1 MISHMTGYQHIDLSL
16 KKHGLYSDKN
26 PAGYKVHFL
35 VFPEDMLNEMEQ
47 KYKYLY
53 VSQLCDGHNLTYKV
67 NGLCPSGTQSTK
79 EEWGKG
85 K

>member
-1 MISHMTGYQHIDLSL
+1 MAPSRYRHICTIVPLYHQKKKTGILHIPIATL
-16 KKHGLYSDKN
+16 KG
-26 PAGYKVHFL
+26 
-35 VFPEDMLNEMEQ
+35 FPQ
-47 KYKYLY
+47 QTFIQYLY
-53 VSQLCDGHNLTYKV
+53 VSQLCDGYNLAYKV